1 MRNFRVS
8 DFRIDSSGFVVCK
21 ATVSCEDNSIGSGY
35 FCSNNSVRQLRIK
48 SVNGE
53 RMNGRQAVLWCI
65 CTTYLVSALFVV
77 PYSTPLMA
85 QTASGAPNAASQA
98 TTGEPDGQHD
108 FDFAIG
114 DWKIHLKRLEHPL
127 TGSKTWVEFDGTL
140 KTRKIW
146 NGDGD
151 VEEFDAT
158 SPTGL
163 LTGLAVRLYNPQSH
177 QWSIYWANKK
187 NGAMDSS
194 PQVGQFKNGRGEF
207 YGTDTLNGK
216 FIIIRFV
223 WTNTHSDSP
232 HFEQSFSDDGG
243 KTWEVNWITDQTR
256 VKAQ

>member
-1 MRNFRVS
+1 MNSRW
-8 DFRIDSSGFVVCK
+8 VVQ
-21 ATVSCEDNSIGSGY
+21 ALG
-35 FCSNNSVRQLRIK
+35 LRIRTFFY
-48 SVNGE
+48 VG
-53 RMNGRQAVLWCI
+53 GLLVLSYC
-65 CTTYLVSALFVV
+65 APVV
-77 PYSTPLMA
+77 A
-85 QTASGAPNAASQA
+85 QTNSGTTQAAPHAGAAS
-98 TTGEPDGQHD
+98 PDGQHD

-114 DWKIHLKRLEHPL
+114 NWKIHLKRLVHPL

-146 NGDGD
+146 NGDAD

-158 SPTGL
+158 SPTGP
-163 LTGLAVRLYNPQSH
+163 LTGLAVRLYNPQTH

-216 FIIIRFV
+216 FIIVRFV
-223 WTNTHSDSP
+223 WTNTHSSSP
-232 HFEQSFSDDGG
+232 HFEQSYSDDGG

-256 VKAQ
+256 DTDGSDKAN